1 MLPGIYP
8 VSQQLYNEMQELDE
22 HWFYRFKYI
31 FPNPILTFDDDI
43 ISIFIE
49 EQIMNREFI
58 KFINKRNE
66 FKKKYNFN
74 YIMNDPILKYSND
87 YISIIKHY
95 TITYDLPKY
104 LKQKRNN
111 VRLEICR
118 IMNHYNLPADLTPT
132 ICAFTVSHSK
142 IYNYM

>member
-1 MLPGIYP
+1 MFSGIYP
-8 VSQQLYNEMQELDE
+8 VTLQHYSEMQELDE
-22 HWFYRFKYI
+22 FWFYRFKYR

-43 ISIFIE
+43 ISIFDHV
-49 EQIMNREFI
+49 MNREFI

-66 FKKKYNFN
+66 FKKKYDFN
-74 YIMNDPILKYSND
+74 YVMNDPLLKYSND

-118 IMNHYNLPADLTPT
+118 IMNKFNLPADLTPT